1 MVKGSS
7 SSWLPTLLVLSQIKN
22 WYRLVKPIRLQHLC
36 SNMSRVVQ
44 IMNSCGYKKKKV
56 KCNCRYLPSFRNME
70 NFPTKLNW
78 SPMEYHLYLLMKFM
92 LWRRF
97 HQDQY
102 LDLFLKPSG
111 QNQMEKRLIKYSII
125 FWLVWLG
132 QIWIYPVAHGNYN
145 IISKNY
151 WIGIVMNIT
160 WLHCVHFLIAD

>member
-1 MVKGSS
+1 MVIRKQKSS
-7 SSWLPTLLVLSQIKN
+7 VTVGIFLP
-22 WYRLVKPIRLQHLC
+22 
-36 SNMSRVVQ
+36 
-44 IMNSCGYKKKKV
+44 
-56 KCNCRYLPSFRNME
+56 FRNME

-78 SPMEYHLYLLMKFM
+78 SPMEYHLYMLMRFM

-145 IISKNY
+145 IILKNY

-160 WLHCVHFLIAD
+160 WLHCVHFLIADYSLSKVWPRYVPKEAFSPWGRIISITESWECPSSLWSDFAWTVH